1 MEFIGLVIA
10 YFVISF
16 IWGAIQQSFREKKL
30 DGLLKEVAEER
41 RQNVFQAKV
50 TEDNIQGEDYDWD
63 VFNIK
68 VKGIIEGPNDNFD
81 VKFQVRVFDIT
92 DGEEIPVFTTL
103 EEFQAEK
110 SRVFW
115 YESEIDEMPYQD
127 TIFKDWW
134 TVTKIP
140 KLFLEYPRSGNRKIK
155 FKVVVYDPVSRNIYK
170 EDSVT
175 ISHQNEDTGYL
186 DKEDNTE
193 YFEEMLIKTAMLV
206 SASDGEMDS
215 NEANIVKS
223 WIQKRLSHYN
233 EAFQDSEKER
243 LNSYVKDVYQEIK
256 ADSIDIYEVL
266 EGIENIASEGEKFE
280 LFQICLDV
288 AEADGEADDAELAII
303 HDIAD
308 YIDLDKKQF
317 RSMIEKTLPVT
328 IHVSQVDDETLLG
341 IDPSMSNKEVKKH
354 LREQYQKWNA
364 RVASSDSATREQA
377 EKMINLIAEAR
388 KKYT

>member
-1 MEFIGLVIA
+1 MEFIGLIVA

-16 IWGAIQQSFREKKL
+16 IWGAIQQGFREKKL

-50 TEDNIQGEDYDWD
+50 TEDKIEGEDYNWD

-68 VKGIIEGPNDNFD
+68 VKGIIEGPHDNFD
-81 VKFQVRVFDIT
+81 VKFQVRAFDIT
-92 DGEEIPVFTTL
+92 DGEETPVFSTL
-103 EEFQAEK
+103 EEFQAQN

-115 YESEIDEMPYQD
+115 YESEIDAMPYSD

-170 EDSVT
+170 EDSIT
-175 ISHQNEDTGYL
+175 ISYQNDENGYL
-186 DKEDNTE
+186 DNADNVE

-206 SASDGEMDS
+206 SASDGDMDA
-215 NEANIVKS
+215 NEASIVKS
-223 WIQKRLSHYN
+223 WIQKRLSGYN
-233 EAFQDSEKER
+233 DHAVADAKER
-243 LNSYVKDVYQEIK
+243 LNSYVKDVYQEIE

-328 IHVSQVDDETLLG
+328 IHVSQADDETLLG
-341 IDPSMSNKEVKKH
+341 IESSMTNKEVKKH

-364 RVASSDSATREQA
+364 RVASNDSATREQA
-377 EKMINLIAEAR
+377 EKMIHLIAEAR

>member
-1 MEFIGLVIA
+1 MEFFLLMGG
-10 YFVISF
+10 
-16 IWGAIQQSFREKKL
+16 IWFLSAVYNGYKQRDAEQKYETYI
-30 DGLLKEVAEER
+30 KEVAEER
-41 RQNVFQAKV
+41 KQNVFQAKI
-50 TEDNIQGEDYDWD
+50 TEDKIDGEDYDWD
-63 VFNIK
+63 VFNIQA
-68 VKGIIEGPNDNFD
+68 KGIIEGPHDKFKVKFVVRAFD
-81 VKFQVRVFDIT
+81 VT
-92 DGEEIPVFTTL
+92 DEELPLFSTL
-103 EEFQAEK
+103 EDFQAGD
-110 SRVFW
+110 SRVLF
-115 YESEIDEMPYQD
+115 YESEIDELPYQD

-134 TVTKIP
+134 TVIRIP
-140 KLFLEYPRSGNRKIK
+140 KLFLEYPRSGSRKIK
-155 FKVVVYDPVSRNIYK
+155 FKVIVFDPTSRNIYI
-170 EDSVT
+170 EDSVIIT
-175 ISHQNEDTGYL
+175 YTNNEDGYL
-186 DKEDNTE
+186 DRADNVE

-206 SASDGEMDS
+206 SASDGDMDA
-215 NEANIVKS
+215 NEASIVKS
-223 WIQKRLSHYN
+223 WIQKRLSGYN
-233 EAFQDSEKER
+233 DHAVDEAKER

-328 IHVSQVDDETLLG
+328 IHVSQADDETLLG
-341 IDPSMSNKEVKKH
+341 IDSSMSNKEVKKH

-364 RVASSDSATREQA
+364 RVASSDPATREQA
-377 EKMINLIAEAR
+377 EKMIHLIAEAR